1 MSLYD
6 IRKDIEACVDAE
18 TGEIIDA
25 EKLASLQVERDE
37 KISNIACWIKN
48 LLIDI
53 EGIKAERKKLA
64 ERQAV
69 MEHKAASLKAY
80 LADFLDGKKWHD
92 ARSALSFRKT
102 ERIEIADGAVVPE
115 EFLKTSVTVDKA
127 GLKKAVQGGA
137 AFDGVQLVEGQ
148 SIIVK

>member
-53 EGIKAERKKLA
+53 AGIKAERKKLA

-80 LADFLDGKKWHD
+80 LADFLDGNKWHD

-137 AFDGVQLVEGQ
+137 TFDGVQLVEGQ

>member
-53 EGIKAERKKLA
+53 EGIKVERKKLA

-80 LADFLDGKKWHD
+80 LPTSSTSSKYTSGWVRLTTESSMRFIGVAIFSI
-92 ARSALSFRKT
+92 ASRSLS
-102 ERIEIADGAVVPE
+102 A
-115 EFLKTSVTVDKA
+115 
-127 GLKKAVQGGA
+127 
-137 AFDGVQLVEGQ
+137 
-148 SIIVK
+148 

>member
-92 ARSALSFRKT
+92 ARSSLSFRKT

-137 AFDGVQLVEGQ
+137 TFDGVQLVEGQ

>member
-53 EGIKAERKKLA
+53 EGIKAEHPEATLRGMTEENLA
-64 ERQAV
+64 
-69 MEHKAASLKAY
+69 
-80 LADFLDGKKWHD
+80 
-92 ARSALSFRKT
+92 ALLQSRD
-102 ERIEIADGAVVPE
+102 EANVPAE
-115 EFLKTSVTVDKA
+115 
-127 GLKKAVQGGA
+127 
-137 AFDGVQLVEGQ
+137 
-148 SIIVK
+148 